1 MHKSTSSTQS
11 QGKVGH
17 KSHRFKPLIPNV
29 ILRRFVGLVTH
40 TRLLLENNKIEDNF
54 SNIFRDLHTHL
65 LII

>member
-17 KSHRFKPLIPNV
+17 KSHGFKPLILNV
-29 ILRRFVGLVTH
+29 ILSHFLGLVTH

-54 SNIFRDLHTHL
+54 SNIFRDFYTHL